1 MNLLLAGALGADER
15 TDWAAALRQALPG
28 HTLHL
33 ARSAAVDPLIDVA
46 IVANPAPGGLA
57 GLPGLRLIQSLWAG
71 VDRLLADTTLPPGV
85 AIARMVDPA
94 MTAAMAQTALWAT
107 LALHRGFFNYA
118 QQQQAGLWRPL
129 PQCRADEWPV
139 LVLGFGQMG
148 RAVALRLAQQGYPV
162 TAWRRGAAAGP
173 AAADGL
179 PAATA
184 ARSSADVTAELPAAL
199 PAALPP
205 ALPAALAAALPADPP
220 AEPPATLS
228 RNVTVI
234 SGAAAPA
241 HALAQ
246 ARTVINLL
254 PLTPDTRGLIDAGWL
269 AGLRR
274 GAGLVNLAR
283 GAQVVDA
290 DLLAAL
296 DSGQLGHAVLDV
308 FATEPLPAGHRFWQ
322 HRQVTVLPHAAALT
336 DMRSAAALVA
346 RNIDAL
352 AAGQPLH
359 HRVVREAGY

>member
-15 TDWAAALRQALPG
+15 ADWAAALHQALPG

-33 ARSAAVDPLIDVA
+33 ARSPTVDPLIDAA
-46 IVANPAPGGLA
+46 IVANPAPGSLA

-71 VDRLLADTTLPPGV
+71 VDRLLADATLPPGV

-94 MTAAMAQTALWAT
+94 MTAAMAETALWAT

-118 QQQQAGLWRPL
+118 HQQQAALWRPL

-184 ARSSADVTAELPAAL
+184 ARSTADVMAALPVALPAERPAAL
-199 PAALPP
+199 
-205 ALPAALAAALPADPP
+205 
-220 AEPPATLS
+220 TG
-228 RNVTVI
+228 VTVV
-234 SGAAAPA
+234 SGGAAPA

-246 ARTVINLL
+246 ARTVINML

-283 GAQVVDA
+283 GAHVVDA

-308 FATEPLPAGHRFWQ
+308 FATEPLQAGHRYWQ

-336 DMRSAAALVA
+336 DLRSAAALVA

-352 AAGQPLH
+352 AAGRPLH